1 MAVWL
6 GGVNGLVRRPLVT
19 TVQSVLAA
27 GNAAACGEVEGLQ
40 LGAGAGGKEIKSHFS
55 MEGLLIKSVC

>member
-1 MAVWL
+1 MWL

-19 TVQSVLAA
+19 TVQLVLVA
-27 GNAAACGEVEGLQ
+27 GVCGEVEGLQ